1 MKSFV
6 TSVLSLVL
14 LLGVTSAFLS
24 AFIATKGTKSTMQTA
39 PLFGYV
45 PDGFTEESYSKFKE
59 DEKKKKKVT
68 NLGHIG
74 PRGFQSRSLRSF
86 HEALNTGEASHLFPA
101 TDSKKRLAKKE
112 IKHDDIP
119 VSRAMTDRDLCC
131 ADVCSFSFVS

>member
-1 MKSFV
+1 
-6 TSVLSLVL
+6 
-14 LLGVTSAFLS
+14 
-24 AFIATKGTKSTMQTA
+24 MQTA